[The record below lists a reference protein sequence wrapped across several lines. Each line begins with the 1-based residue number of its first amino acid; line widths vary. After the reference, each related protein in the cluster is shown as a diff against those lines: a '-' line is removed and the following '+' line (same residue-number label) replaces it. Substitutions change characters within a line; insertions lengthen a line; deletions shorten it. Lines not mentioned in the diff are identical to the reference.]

1 MAYLTFDEYKSLG
14 FSRITDETTYSQHE
28 AAAETQIDITTQFF
42 YNTDRAMHS
51 LSGDM
56 IADNQWQ
63 VFRAKQFKRAVALQ
77 CDYFDEVGADTPIGI
92 ANQDLSSVEIGRTHV
107 QVNSNVNATNFGK
120 TGLASGVVAILAQ
133 IGLMS
138 RVVSYR

>member
-1 MAYLTFDEYKSLG
+1 MAYLTFYEYKDLG

-42 YNTDRAMHS
+42 YNADYAAHS
-51 LSGDM
+51 LVDDLAGT
-56 IADNQWQ
+56 QWQ
-63 VFRAKQFKRAVALQ
+63 AFRAKQFKRAVALQ

-92 ANQDLSSVEIGRTHV
+92 ANQELSSIEIGRTHV

-120 TGLASGVVAILAQ
+120 TGLAIGVVAILAQ
-133 IGLMS
+133 IGLMC
-138 RVVSYR
+138 RAVSY